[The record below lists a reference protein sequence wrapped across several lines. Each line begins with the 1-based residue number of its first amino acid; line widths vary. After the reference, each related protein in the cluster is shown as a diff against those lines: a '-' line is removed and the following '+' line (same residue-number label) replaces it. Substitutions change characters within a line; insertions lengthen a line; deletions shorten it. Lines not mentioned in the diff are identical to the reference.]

1 MGISPIIVSDPIYR
15 EVEIQNAQA
24 SEIDWKNSSDEIISL
39 LVPTT
44 VYPPREDTALLD
56 NCISILGDG
65 NGRRLLEIGCGSGAL
80 SISAVRNGWK
90 VTACDIN
97 PLAVVATTGNAE
109 RNKVNLNLFEGGL
122 EEESNSAFLQLCE
135 TDAPFDLIIWNLPYL
150 SPPLEGEPRLGPL
163 EDAGLVDR
171 DGGMGWGEILLNLI
185 NQKPALL
192 KEGGAIYLL
201 HTNNTRGNLLQSIW
215 RQSGWATRIVGENDL
230 GDGERLTCFSAW
242 KPFDGKPIEWH
253 DELDSTNR
261 FMLNERRNIGDC
273 VVAIKQTDGRGQRN
287 REWVT
292 RDGDFAGSWR
302 LDSELYDNQIG
313 VIQLSAAL
321 SVIDAYC
328 AITNHPLASSHWIN
342 CATLGEQGIN
352 IRWPNDVWAEEGK
365 IAGCLI
371 EGRQVGEEQI
381 IVLGIGVN
389 LKSKDEQEF
398 PLCGIQD
405 IIDDKVTLEEF
416 ARLLNCSIASL
427 FELHPFAPL
436 TTRHY
441 NSIWQL
447 MSNYLSKGKGLL
459 QEGDKL
465 TVNGITEEGELICHD
480 GVNVRI
486 VRNSFTRE
494 WV

>member
-1 MGISPIIVSDPIYR
+1 MRHTPRIVSDPVCR
-15 EVEIQNAQA
+15 EVESQNAQA
-24 SEIDWKNSSDEIISL
+24 KEINWKNSSDEIISL

-56 NCISILGDG
+56 YCISKLG
-65 NGRRLLEIGCGSGAL
+65 NGNGKKLLEIGCGSGAL
-80 SISAVRNGWK
+80 SISAARNGWK

-97 PLAVVATTGNAE
+97 PFAVVATNGNAE

-122 EEESNSAFLQLCE
+122 EIESNSDFVQLCE

-150 SPPLEGEPRLGPL
+150 TPPLEEEPRLGPM

-171 DGGMGWGEILLNLI
+171 DGMGWGEIMLSLI
-185 NQKPALL
+185 NQTPTLL
-192 KEGGAIYLL
+192 KSGGAIFLL
-201 HTNNTRGNLLQSIW
+201 HTNNTRGNLLQSVW
-215 RQSGWATRIVGENDL
+215 RQSGWATRIIGENDL

-242 KPFDGKPIEWH
+242 KPFDEKPIEWH
-253 DELDSTNR
+253 DELDSTNI
-261 FMLNERRNIGDC
+261 FMLNERREIGDC
-273 VVAIKQTDGRGQRN
+273 VVAINQTDGRGQRN
-287 REWVT
+287 REWIT

-302 LDSELYDNQIG
+302 LDPELYGKQIG

-328 AITNHPLASSHWIN
+328 AITNRPLASSHWIN
-342 CATLGEQGIN
+342 CATLGEQGIS

-371 EGRQVGEEQI
+371 EGRQVGEKQT

-389 LKSKDEQEF
+389 LKSKDIQEF
-398 PLCGIQD
+398 PLCGIRD
-405 IIDDKVTLEEF
+405 IIDKEVTLEEF

-427 FELHPFAPL
+427 FELHPFAQL

-459 QEGDKL
+459 QDGEKL
-465 TVNGITEEGELICHD
+465 SVNGITEEGELLCHD
-480 GVNVRI
+480 GVDVKI
-486 VRNSFTRE
+486 IRNSFALE